1 MKENEMN
8 DSKKIE
14 QQLLEEQLQAVTG
27 GCGEC
32 VNDKMLAAQKLQ
44 DSFNKQYKAHYS
56 MPRLSLP
63 GSRSRL
69 LRESDELQSEAENLL
84 ARVAQRQQDPNHQ
97 NHHNIQ

>member
-1 MKENEMN
+1 MN

-32 VNDKMLAAQKLQ
+32 VNDKMLAAQKLSA
-44 DSFNKQYKAHYS
+44 SFDKQYKAYYKV
-56 MPRLSLP
+56 PLLSLP

-69 LRESDELQSEAENLL
+69 LRQSNALQSEAEDLL
-84 ARVAQRQQDPNHQ
+84 ARVVQRQQDPNHQ
-97 NHHNIQ
+97 NHQ

>member
-8 DSKKIE
+8 DSKKIG
-14 QQLLEEQLQAVTG
+14 QQLPEEQLQAVTG

-44 DSFNKQYKAHYS
+44 DSLSKQYEAYYE
-56 MPRLSLP
+56 MPLLSLP

-69 LRESDELQSEAENLL
+69 LRESNALQSEAENLL
-84 ARVAQRQQDPNHQ
+84 ARVAQRQQDQNHQ
-97 NHHNIQ
+97 NHQ